1 MKNNVVIKFEKVDK
15 KFKKGQKLLLKE
27 ALLDIFKPAST
38 EEFYVLKDVN
48 FEVKRGETL
57 GILGPNGSG
66 KSTILKLIAQVMVP
80 NKGKVTVLG
89 QIAPLIEL
97 GAGFHPELTGRENI
111 YLNGTILGMS
121 KEEIENK
128 FNKIID
134 FAELKDFIDT
144 PIKHFSSGMYMRLG
158 FAVAVHVDLDIL
170 LVDEVLS
177 VGDFDFQSKCMK
189 KMESFKR
196 EGKTLVFVSHSL
208 ETVSDF
214 CDEVIYLK
222 DGQVYFKGDA
232 QKAVKLYRQ

>member
-1 MKNNVVIKFEKVDK
+1 MEDLAIKFDEVGK
-15 KFKKGQKLLLKE
+15 KFKKGRTLLLKE
-27 ALLDIFKPAST
+27 ALIDVFKPAST
-38 EEFYVLKDVN
+38 EEFWALKNVS
-48 FEVKRGETL
+48 FEVKKGRSI
-57 GILGPNGSG
+57 GIIGSNGSG

-80 NKGKVTVLG
+80 NKGKVTVSG

-121 KEEIENK
+121 REEIDEK
-128 FNKIID
+128 FSKIVD

-158 FAVAVHVDLDIL
+158 FAVAVHVNLDIL
-170 LVDEVLS
+170 LIDEVLS
-177 VGDFDFQSKCMK
+177 VGDFDFQNKCIK
-189 KMESFKR
+189 KMESFKK
-196 EGKTLVFVSHSL
+196 EGKTVVFVSHSL

-222 DGQVYFKGDA
+222 DGQVYFKGDT
-232 QKAVKLYRQ
+232 QKAIQLYRQ